1 MRCFWYGGKCFKL
14 IFQWWVKTVLLTI
27 GHLFRNWYDQMSI
40 SCLVLGIG
48 IMIGFYYIDTM
59 ICVGLGGL
67 IMWFFFIFGLLAIY
81 SWNLVKTA
89 YVSHVEDDHE
99 LEFLNQRSAMP

>member
-1 MRCFWYGGKCFKL
+1 
-14 IFQWWVKTVLLTI
+14 
-27 GHLFRNWYDQMSI
+27 
-40 SCLVLGIG
+40 
-48 IMIGFYYIDTM
+48 MIGFYYIDAM

-89 YVSHVEDDHE
+89 YVSHKTYSVVEDDHE